1 MLASITPLGERGRQ
15 RHWAPTAVAY
25 TIGSVAG
32 GATTGALAGALGV
45 ALATWLER
53 PSGWILF
60 GALVL
65 AALFEIGAI
74 PVTLPTIQRQVNE
87 DWLDEYRGWVVG
99 LGFGFQL
106 GAAFTTIVTSA
117 SVYVAFL
124 AAVLTGSVVGGVL
137 IGVAFGVARALPLLA
152 VKSVETPQA
161 LAAVHRRMDALAGT
175 AHAVVAGAV
184 TFLAIA
190 ALLLNSM
197 GGSS

>member
-15 RHWAPTAVAY
+15 RHWGPTAVAY

-60 GALVL
+60 GALLL
-65 AALFEIGAI
+65 AALFEIGAM
-74 PVTLPTIQRQVNE
+74 PVALPTIQRQVNE

-99 LGFGFQL
+99 LGFGVQL

-117 SVYVAFL
+117 SVHVAFL
-124 AAVLTGSVVGGVL
+124 AAVLTGSVAGGVL
-137 IGVAFGVARALPLLA
+137 IGVAFGAARALPLLA

-161 LAAVHRRMDALAGT
+161 LADVHRRMDGLAGT

-184 TFLAIA
+184 AFLAIA
-190 ALLLNSM
+190 ALLLSSI
-197 GGSS
+197 GGSA